1 MKRIIFLLMSL
12 ILAAACE
19 PETPQEKPD
28 VVNLSVDKTS
38 LTFTAE
44 GGEQTFTVTAVQN
57 LYIVPGDDWITAS
70 KGNKGSDYKTVVT
83 IKAAKNTET
92 VIRTSRISVVAGNE
106 KKYVNVTQAA
116 GTAEQ
121 GGNGGGNNENTEDPK
136 PDGSIAWQ
144 MAEKLGIG
152 WNLGNHFDAHNNG
165 VSGETFWGNP
175 KATQA
180 AFNKIK
186 AAGFETVRIPVTWLG
201 HIGEA
206 PDYKIEEAWL
216 DRVAEVVGYAENAGL
231 NAIINMHHDGAD
243 SKFWLNIAG
252 AARDSEMQKQILA
265 QISAMW
271 AQIAEKFKDKGDFLI
286 FEAFNEIHDGK
297 WGLGANRTDGG
308 KQYACLNAWNKAF
321 VDAVRGTGGK
331 NADRFLGIPAY
342 CTNADLAIEALK
354 LPEDTVK
361 DRLLVSVHC
370 YDPSEYTLTAKYSEW
385 GHTGNSSKK
394 ASGDNEADLKK
405 TFEKLYSNYVSKG
418 IPVYLG
424 EFGCVNR
431 ASAREQS
438 FQQYY
443 LKYYAKLSK
452 MYGIPSMIWDNGA
465 AGSGNERHAFINHG
479 TGEYCS
485 TAAKAAIEA
494 LISSYD
500 NVLTLDDVYN
510 NAPK

>member
-1 MKRIIFLLMSL
+1 MKRIIYILSAILMAMS
-12 ILAAACE
+12 CGQEE
-19 PETPQEKPD
+19 PQNTDSVK
-28 VVNLSVDKTS
+28 LSVDKTS
-38 LTFTAE
+38 LEFAAE
-44 GGEQTFTVTAVQN
+44 GGEQTFTVTASEQ
-57 LYIVPGDDWITAS
+57 LYLVPGDGWVS
-70 KGNKGSDYKTVVT
+70 VKKGTKSADHKTVVT
-83 IKAAKNTET
+83 VTVQKNTVAAVRET
-92 VIRTSRISVVAGNE
+92 RISVVAGEE
-106 KKYVNVTQAA
+106 KMYVEVSQEA
-116 GTAEQ
+116 GDPSTGGGD
-121 GGNGGGNNENTEDPK
+121 GGNG
-136 PDGSIAWQ
+136 DGSVVPENNGNLAWQ
-144 MAEKLGIG
+144 FAERLGIG

-297 WGLGANRTDGG
+297 WGWGANRTDGG